1 MSFKRMYEFLAELQE
16 NNSKEWMDANRSYY
30 HSVRDN
36 HIKWLDQM
44 SERLAKIDPN
54 YTPTSGKKGI
64 NRINNNLMFHPNKP
78 TYKDHFGAG
87 LDQFSKQGD
96 FYIHLGVNESFI
108 AGGYY
113 KPKTEI
119 PTKIR
124 EAIDYDGEQLRKIL
138 DKPSFKKYFNGLIKT
153 GDELSQTP
161 KGFDPK
167 HQHIDLLKYKTFA
180 VETSLNEKLIF
191 SNDFDDYV
199 IAVYLEMLPFR
210 RYLNRAVTFES

>member
-1 MSFKRMYEFLAELQE
+1 MFEFLAELQE

-30 HSVRDN
+30 HSVRDS

-44 SERLAKIDPN
+44 SEQLAKIDTH
-54 YTPTSGKKGI
+54 YTPTSGKKAI

-113 KPKTEI
+113 KPK
-119 PTKIR
+119 PDLLLKIR
-124 EAIDYDGEQLRKIL
+124 EAIDYNGEELKKIL
-138 DKPSFKKYFNGLIKT
+138 DNPSFQKLFGGLIET
-153 GDELSQTP
+153 GDELSQAP
-161 KGFDPK
+161 KGFDTN

-180 VETSLNEKLIF
+180 VETHLTKKQILAADF
-191 SNDFDDYV
+191 NDRV
-199 IAVYLEMLPFR
+199 IEIYLEMLPFR
-210 RYLNRAVTFES
+210 KYLNKAVTF

>member
-1 MSFKRMYEFLAELQE
+1 MSFKRMFEFLAELQE

-30 HSVRDN
+30 HSVRDGY
-36 HIKWLDQM
+36 IKWLDQM
-44 SERLAKIDPN
+44 SNRLAKIDPN
-54 YTPTSGKKGI
+54 YTPTSGKKAI

-87 LDQFSKQGD
+87 LDQLSKQGD
-96 FYIHLGVNESFI
+96 FYIHLGVNEAFI

-119 PTKIR
+119 LTKIR

-138 DKPSFKKYFNGLIKT
+138 DKPSFKKYFNGLIET
-153 GDELSQTP
+153 GDELSHAP
-161 KGFDPK
+161 KGFDAN

-180 VETSLNEKLIF
+180 VETTLGEELIF
-191 SNDFDDYV
+191 STDFDDYV
-199 IAVYLEMLPFR
+199 IDVYQEMLPFR
-210 RYLNRAVTFES
+210 RYLNRAVSFES

>member
-1 MSFKRMYEFLAELQE
+1 MFEFLAELQE

-30 HSVRDN
+30 HSVRDS

-44 SERLAKIDPN
+44 SEQLAKIDTH
-54 YTPTSGKKGI
+54 YTHTSGKKGI

-96 FYIHLGVNESFI
+96 YYIHLGVNESFI

-113 KPKTEI
+113 KPK
-119 PTKIR
+119 PDLLLKIR
-124 EAIDYDGEQLRKIL
+124 EAIDYNGEELKKIL
-138 DKPSFKKYFNGLIKT
+138 DKPSFQKLFGGLVKT
-153 GDELSQTP
+153 GDELSQAP
-161 KGFDPK
+161 KGFDPN

-180 VETSLNEKLIF
+180 VETHLTKKQILAADF
-191 SNDFDDYV
+191 NDRV
-199 IAVYLEMLPFR
+199 IEIYLEMLPFR
-210 RYLNRAVTFES
+210 KYLNKAVTF

>member
-1 MSFKRMYEFLAELQE
+1 MFEFLAELQE

-44 SERLAKIDPN
+44 SERLAKIDPS
-54 YTPTSGKKGI
+54 YTSTSGKKGI

-113 KPKTEI
+113 KPK
-119 PTKIR
+119 PDLLLKIR
-124 EAIDYDGEQLRKIL
+124 EAIDYNGEELKKIL
-138 DKPSFKKYFNGLIKT
+138 DKPSFQKLFGGLIET
-153 GDELSQTP
+153 GDELSQAP
-161 KGFDPK
+161 KGFDTN

-180 VETSLNEKLIF
+180 VETHLTKKQILAADF
-191 SNDFDDYV
+191 NDRV
-199 IAVYLEMLPFR
+199 IEIYLEMLPFR
-210 RYLNRAVTFES
+210 KYLNKAVTF